1 MTAKRPLL
9 GLAAGIAIGVV
20 DLTVLLLIGVEMT
33 WRGTNLIVP
42 VMGVFTATFA
52 ALGFT
57 IGHLTDARVQLAA
70 RLGELQH
77 TQAQVLQYEKL
88 ASIGR
93 MAAGVAHEVRNPLG
107 VIKSSAAL
115 LVESL
120 PDGDEDGRRAGR
132 FIREEI
138 DRLDDFIRALLDF
151 SRPIEPRRCE
161 VSLDELVDRV
171 ERLTEASQRRTGA
184 SLEVKSVG
192 ARTWMLDADLLCR
205 AVVALA
211 TNACQAA
218 GEGGRVL
225 IRIDADQGRI
235 VVADDGEGVDPEIR
249 ERVFEPFVTTKA
261 KGTGLGSSM
270 AARIVEAHGGRIV
283 IVDGQGLG
291 PRGAGARFEVRL
303 APDEPVAEAA

>member
-1 MTAKRPLL
+1 M
-9 GLAAGIAIGVV
+9 
-20 DLTVLLLIGVEMT
+20 
-33 WRGTNLIVP
+33 
-42 VMGVFTATFA
+42 
-52 ALGFT
+52 
-57 IGHLTDARVQLAA
+57 
-70 RLGELQH
+70 
-77 TQAQVLQYEKL
+77 
-88 ASIGR
+88 
-93 MAAGVAHEVRNPLG
+93 
-107 VIKSSAAL
+107 
-115 LVESL
+115 
-120 PDGDEDGRRAGR
+120 
-132 FIREEI
+132 
-138 DRLDDFIRALLDF
+138 
-151 SRPIEPRRCE
+151 
-161 VSLDELVDRV
+161 
-171 ERLTEASQRRTGA
+171 
-184 SLEVKSVG
+184 
-192 ARTWMLDADLLCR
+192 
-205 AVVALA
+205 VALA